1 MIKSIKN
8 SNAILTLFILDM
20 LSELCYFKKKLQV
33 RVVIQTKSKRMLKSL
48 LFICVA
54 LFVLGNPVETRAA
67 VNKDVILVLDTSMS
81 MIGYGGKNIFN
92 DVKLSIYNYIDTLQ
106 DGDRVV
112 FVTFDSVTRVFPPV
126 LVDDQ
131 NDRDILKKYISVV
144 EAKGQWT
151 YTLDMLRTVFSI
163 ADDFGKEKDKK
174 SDRNLAIVI
183 MTDALD
189 DPPPGKRGD
198 QFELTKIA
206 EQYSGKDWWIYLVN
220 LADMQKSEKLVGAQE
235 DLKKELLKVSEKTMI
250 VDGTDPEKAM
260 NWDIAEDIKKKEL
273 LSSNIIPFAIAGL
286 LFILLL
292 VFLLL
297 RRLKSLKVYGQIE
310 YWNHELIKPD
320 VLIVDIGLY
329 DLKEVTLGRTAD
341 SIIKITDFESRTPV
355 TVKAV
360 RVSGEIK
367 AAVSHGQESVVF
379 KNRDAGDSLEN
390 GDIFTVENYS
400 FRYLSE

>member
-1 MIKSIKN
+1 MQIN
-8 SNAILTLFILDM
+8 
-20 LSELCYFKKKLQV
+20 FK
-33 RVVIQTKSKRMLKSL
+33 RILKSL
-48 LFICVA
+48 LFLSVA
-54 LFVLGNPVETRAA
+54 LFIVGSPVESRAA

-112 FVTFDSVTRVFPPV
+112 FVTFDSVTKVFPSV

-151 YTLDMLRTVFSI
+151 YTLDMLKTVFSI
-163 ADDFGKEKDKK
+163 ADDLGKDKDKK

-198 QFELTKIA
+198 HFELTKIA

-220 LADMQKSEKLVGAQE
+220 LADMKKSEKLVAAQE
-235 DLKKELLKVSEKTMI
+235 ELKKELLKVSEKTMI
-250 VDGTDPEKAM
+250 VDGSDPEKAM
-260 NWDIAEDIKKKEL
+260 NLDVAGDIKKKEL
-273 LSSNIIPFAIAGL
+273 LSSNIIPFIIAGL
-286 LFILLL
+286 LLLL
-292 VFLLL
+292 FLIFLLL
-297 RRLKSLKVYGQIE
+297 KRLKSLKVYGQIE

-320 VLIVDIGLY
+320 VLAVDTGLY
-329 DLKEVTLGRTAD
+329 GLKEVTLGRTND
-341 SIIKITDFESRTPV
+341 SIIKIRDFESRTPV
-355 TVKAV
+355 TLKAV
-360 RVSGEIK
+360 RVSGETK
-367 AAVSHGQESVVF
+367 TVVSHGQESVVF
-379 KNRDAGDSLEN
+379 KNRDSGDTLEN